1 MQSAITRVA
10 FRAAIVGNDVLIRFG
25 NGKPGHRSV
34 FRTHSIWWTAV
45 GKSFLYRALYA
56 GKRKCQERILDVLY
70 RDGNLVDFALSDELA
85 LTQWLSMT
93 DFHMKS
99 TI

>member
-1 MQSAITRVA
+1 M
-10 FRAAIVGNDVLIRFG
+10 VGNDVLLRFG

-34 FRTHSIWWTAV
+34 FRTNSTWWTAV
-45 GKSFLYRALYA
+45 GKSFPYRALDA
-56 GKRKCQERILDVLY
+56 GKRKCQERILEVLY
-70 RDGNLVDFALSDELA
+70 RDGNLVNFALSDELG
-85 LTQWLSMT
+85 LTQCFSMT